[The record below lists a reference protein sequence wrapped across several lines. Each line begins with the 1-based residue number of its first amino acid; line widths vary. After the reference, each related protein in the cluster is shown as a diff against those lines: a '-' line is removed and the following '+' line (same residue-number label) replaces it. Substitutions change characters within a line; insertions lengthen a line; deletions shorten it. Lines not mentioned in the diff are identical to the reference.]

1 MNTLESKRKA
11 LEVRLA
17 DLARGFEEATID
29 KNEQEEKTVKMRKI
43 LDTAAQLRRI
53 LRGERQRCQQEGCAM
68 AAGFATYLGPYHHNF
83 RRVMLTVHWPNCLR
97 ERGIPLVI
105 DSVDVLRGRV
115 IDWSINFLKTASGA
129 SSVYEV
135 DFTSL
140 LQSDV
145 AAAAN
150 AAEKMKGN
158 SPHQLQVERISR
170 PVNRAAKPTA
180 AHRAKGIRMLL
191 PPSPVRALKEE
202 TRQKGAKEEGAEKTD
217 EEKPVTEGE
226 GAPPRTPKSPKTG
239 ETGAPTPPRTPKEN
253 AEARQQTPPKTP
265 KDEQAGGDAGE
276 EDPLPR
282 TPKGEAEGRA
292 DATLSQI
299 PEEDL
304 DEDDMATSATCGSLI
319 KLLVGDTT
327 LNEWIRKDFGPRQ
340 IENAAILSSSWQ
352 RPPMLIDPNGE
363 GLVWLGRLNKL
374 LNRPQAG
381 STGHGKQL
389 MSFPHLLCLPPSLI
403 VTCHPASIT
412 LRNPHPHHQLQRTD
426 PHIILGMERAIT
438 KGKPV
443 ILKNCEEVIDN
454 FITPLIHHRNTT
466 NVKDTE
472 EEPRMIMFC
481 GRRTLCHQ
489 DFRFYLSTI
498 LPKPRFSSAI
508 TSTTTLINFG
518 VSNDTLI
525 EDLLSRIFARIRPEL
540 YQERISGLRNLQL
553 LKDTLFQFSHV
564 LTNRMLTG
572 VPKALQ
578 FITNITE
585 ARLQLANELSKTQNI
600 LNDLDVLKDEL
611 YPVARRGALLFALM
625 RSLSSVRHEY
635 QFTLNFFLQ
644 LFDEAVGGE
653 LPADFGHGPDEEDG
667 YEEEESLSEGK
678 KQPPRPGSLTSQLS
692 TTEQA
697 GRESGDKQEE
707 KQEGEGIPPIA
718 EEESTQQTQPEG
730 TEAESTSASTGAA
743 HKLVY
748 GSESEELPSVELP
761 DTITLPTQGVE
772 YTSLSVN
779 RIKQLMDS
787 VTSLVF
793 HRIRQSLL
801 EEDHLLFRTLLCL
814 NIQCEAGEDF
824 SSEEMSLFL
833 QGNPG
838 LGMQLTLSD
847 FDSKDSPPTW
857 LPREKWDDIMALSV
871 LPGPLDS
878 LCVSFAAASDA
889 WHDWY
894 KSPYPEQE
902 PLPLAES
909 EAIEAQKK
917 KVPEGTRGS
926 PRQSA
931 VGSPDLGPLNDF
943 HQLLILRMLRPD
955 RLPTAL
961 ARYTDKHL
969 NLNDPNEDS
978 MNIAEVLLDAR
989 SHLGIL
995 MLLPTNTGS
1004 PDMVPESRLK
1014 LVSNPVDVLIG
1025 IAKAVN
1031 INVER
1036 VMFGDGCEFT
1046 VEEAIHSAD
1055 KNDTWIVVEGL
1066 HLAPTPFFTT
1076 LRQQLQ
1082 RIFKSRANMTDEQH
1096 DASRF
1101 CVWLTC
1107 ETDSGVPDQLIQCL
1121 HKVSWTHVMS
1131 LAKPY
1136 PAPQDGPAQP
1146 VVEGALASYVS
1157 PQKYLREAIVTALR
1171 QVPYELWEE
1180 LSKESNLVKGLSFG
1194 MAVIQGVLVARQ
1206 LFGSAGLTR
1215 WYPFGLM
1222 QIVNAIWFVIG
1233 TPLQSQEG
1241 GEPSLDDLCYCVGQL
1256 LFGSMMSNESD
1267 LTYVTALVREVLE
1280 SVYRDPAAEIL
1291 LGTELISTPQA
1302 NVAPTEYADWFE
1314 NSAGENITLG
1324 ALQLH
1329 TSIEHQANDAS
1340 AHRFISNMY
1349 RMHETQNMEVGD
1361 SLPQS
1366 TSSVDINKL
1375 RSALDIC
1382 LEKIPI
1388 LLELGQV
1395 PQLMTQEFNFP
1406 YHRPSIISMSSAA
1419 SDLMPESIGY
1429 VLLQECLWMNSLLCY
1444 IRQQISDLQTSML
1457 GGPTALPQPL
1467 LPTVYSLQEE
1477 LVPIA
1482 WTHPNGQPCT
1492 HSLSSWL
1499 DDLVLRHKQLHGW
1512 VKRRMVPTFDENGE
1526 IASQGIARGRLTSV
1540 WLGGLVEF
1548 RCVVLNSQD
1557 VAEFDVDEG
1566 GLFINNMYLQGADWD
1581 FDQDTLTESKSALFH
1596 IPCLYLCPTVKPKPK
1611 LRSAEDRE
1619 DEPADAAGDSQP
1631 AAGDNTTG
1639 ENTTGENTTGD
1650 NTAGDDTATGEKSAG
1665 NTARGDTDAGDGEN
1679 AAEQPAAGEQAAENK
1694 PPSPAKEQEEG
1705 EQPSGANERDE
1716 QPQTIYQ
1723 CPVYMNKSRQIL
1735 VCKLPINCPAP
1746 EEKWILSNTAF
1757 ILDRGLPEGASKK
1770 SRSYLLLQRLPPTQR
1785 PETGSEISARSQQ
1798 SQLSYK
1804 AMTPQAPP
1812 LPPGLGLTRE
1822 PPMINGKPG
1831 HAGDAVEPPL
1841 VQSRPTS
1848 ATQGSHPGSA
1858 SRAPRPPSQA
1868 SRHSRGHESETGQ
1881 EAITEEKE
1889 PTTQVE
1895 ADGKDA
1901 TRGEEPEIEQLDRQ
1915 GEMQRGVDLVLDAS
1929 KENQEEEKEKDETEV
1944 DGKRVTSASRH
1955 TSTPPTDAGAGHQSR
1970 SHTPHPSEIAPR
1982 GASAASRESA
1992 ARAEARG
1999 EDEIKRSTPEDIK
2012 AIPPVTEDNAGRGGQ
2027 KESEEEPAAAEPTSA
2042 ERSSPQQG
2050 DRAEDT
2056 LHYEADMKSSRPTSK
2071 QATQDAKPG
2080 SRPPTQP
2087 RSRPPTQE
2095 ATKPRSRPPTQ
2106 GSKGGDSR
2114 PPTQGKK

>member
-1 MNTLESKRKA
+1 MQKHVSRRHQRRRKMNKLEEM
-11 LEVRLA
+11 L
-17 DLARGFEEATID
+17 
-29 KNEQEEKTVKMRKI
+29 VKK
-43 LDTAAQLRRI
+43 
-53 LRGERQRCQQEGCAM
+53 
-68 AAGFATYLGPYHHNF
+68 
-83 RRVMLTVHWPNCLR
+83 
-97 ERGIPLVI
+97 
-105 DSVDVLRGRV
+105 
-115 IDWSINFLKTASGA
+115 
-129 SSVYEV
+129 
-135 DFTSL
+135 
-140 LQSDV
+140 
-145 AAAAN
+145 
-150 AAEKMKGN
+150 
-158 SPHQLQVERISR
+158 
-170 PVNRAAKPTA
+170 
-180 AHRAKGIRMLL
+180 
-191 PPSPVRALKEE
+191 
-202 TRQKGAKEEGAEKTD
+202 
-217 EEKPVTEGE
+217 
-226 GAPPRTPKSPKTG
+226 
-239 ETGAPTPPRTPKEN
+239 
-253 AEARQQTPPKTP
+253 
-265 KDEQAGGDAGE
+265 
-276 EDPLPR
+276 
-282 TPKGEAEGRA
+282 
-292 DATLSQI
+292 I

-304 DEDDMATSATCGSLI
+304 DEDDMASEFTEELGPDPHHLTVHPLH
-319 KLLVGDTT
+319 
-327 LNEWIRKDFGPRQ
+327 FGPRQ

-363 GLVWLGRLNKL
+363 G
-374 LNRPQAG
+374 
-381 STGHGKQL
+381 
-389 MSFPHLLCLPPSLI
+389 
-403 VTCHPASIT
+403 
-412 LRNPHPHHQLQRTD
+412 TD

-540 YQERISGLRNLQL
+540 YQERIS
-553 LKDTLFQFSHV
+553 
-564 LTNRMLTG
+564 

-678 KQPPRPGSLTSQLS
+678 KQPPRPG
-692 TTEQA
+692 
-697 GRESGDKQEE
+697 RESGDKQEE

-730 TEAESTSASTGAA
+730 TE
-743 HKLVY
+743 
-748 GSESEELPSVELP
+748 ELP

-833 QGNPG
+833 Q
-838 LGMQLTLSD
+838 
-847 FDSKDSPPTW
+847 
-857 LPREKWDDIMALSV
+857 
-871 LPGPLDS
+871 
-878 LCVSFAAASDA
+878 AASDA

-926 PRQSA
+926 TRQSA

-1477 LVPIA
+1477 L
-1482 WTHPNGQPCT
+1482 
-1492 HSLSSWL
+1492 
-1499 DDLVLRHKQLHGW
+1499 LHAW

-1540 WLGGLVEF
+1540 WLAGLVNPQAILTAMQQEKAVLANTTVDQVEF

-1619 DEPADAAGDSQP
+1619 DEPADGAEVIRMLVTVKMRQINQEPVNRLRRTSRHLLRRSKRKENSHQP
-1631 AAGDNTTG
+1631 
-1639 ENTTGENTTGD
+1639 
-1650 NTAGDDTATGEKSAG
+1650 
-1665 NTARGDTDAGDGEN
+1665 
-1679 AAEQPAAGEQAAENK
+1679 
-1694 PPSPAKEQEEG
+1694 
-1705 EQPSGANERDE
+1705 
-1716 QPQTIYQ
+1716 
-1723 CPVYMNKSRQIL
+1723 SRQIL

-1785 PETGSEISARSQQ
+1785 AEGEEEEEDFPEEEEEDREDEGGDGEEAQPETGSEISARSQQ

-1831 HAGDAVEPPL
+1831 HAG
-1841 VQSRPTS
+1841 
-1848 ATQGSHPGSA
+1848 
-1858 SRAPRPPSQA
+1858 
-1868 SRHSRGHESETGQ
+1868 ETGQ

-1915 GEMQRGVDLVLDAS
+1915 GEMQRGDDRVLDAS

-1944 DGKRVTSASRH
+1944 DASRK
-1955 TSTPPTDAGAGHQSR
+1955 
-1970 SHTPHPSEIAPR
+1970 
-1982 GASAASRESA
+1982 SA

-2012 AIPPVTEDNAGRGGQ
+2012 AIPPVTEDKAGRV
-2027 KESEEEPAAAEPTSA
+2027 
-2042 ERSSPQQG
+2042 
-2050 DRAEDT
+2050 
-2056 LHYEADMKSSRPTSK
+2056 
-2071 QATQDAKPG
+2071 
-2080 SRPPTQP
+2080 
-2087 RSRPPTQE
+2087 
-2095 ATKPRSRPPTQ
+2095 
-2106 GSKGGDSR
+2106 
-2114 PPTQGKK
+2114 

>member
-1 MNTLESKRKA
+1 MQKHVSRRHQRRRKMNKLEEM
-11 LEVRLA
+11 L
-17 DLARGFEEATID
+17 
-29 KNEQEEKTVKMRKI
+29 VKK
-43 LDTAAQLRRI
+43 
-53 LRGERQRCQQEGCAM
+53 
-68 AAGFATYLGPYHHNF
+68 
-83 RRVMLTVHWPNCLR
+83 
-97 ERGIPLVI
+97 
-105 DSVDVLRGRV
+105 
-115 IDWSINFLKTASGA
+115 
-129 SSVYEV
+129 
-135 DFTSL
+135 
-140 LQSDV
+140 
-145 AAAAN
+145 
-150 AAEKMKGN
+150 
-158 SPHQLQVERISR
+158 
-170 PVNRAAKPTA
+170 
-180 AHRAKGIRMLL
+180 
-191 PPSPVRALKEE
+191 
-202 TRQKGAKEEGAEKTD
+202 
-217 EEKPVTEGE
+217 
-226 GAPPRTPKSPKTG
+226 
-239 ETGAPTPPRTPKEN
+239 
-253 AEARQQTPPKTP
+253 
-265 KDEQAGGDAGE
+265 
-276 EDPLPR
+276 
-282 TPKGEAEGRA
+282 
-292 DATLSQI
+292 I

-304 DEDDMATSATCGSLI
+304 DEDDMASEFTESSAPILTTSQYIRYVRSLI

-374 LNRPQAG
+374 LNRR
-381 STGHGKQL
+381 KL
-389 MSFPHLLCLPPSLI
+389 
-403 VTCHPASIT
+403 V
-412 LRNPHPHHQLQRTD
+412 LQDMENRTD

-466 NVKDTE
+466 NVKDKE

-572 VPKALQ
+572 GHENMLNSPKALQ

-678 KQPPRPGSLTSQLS
+678 KQPPRPG
-692 TTEQA
+692 
-697 GRESGDKQEE
+697 RESGDKQEE

-730 TEAESTSASTGAA
+730 TE
-743 HKLVY
+743 
-748 GSESEELPSVELP
+748 EELPSVELP

-926 PRQSA
+926 TRQSA

-1082 RIFKSRANMTDEQH
+1082 RIFKSRA
-1096 DASRF
+1096 
-1101 CVWLTC
+1101 
-1107 ETDSGVPDQLIQCL
+1107 
-1121 HKVSWTHVMS
+1121 
-1131 LAKPY
+1131 
-1136 PAPQDGPAQP
+1136 
-1146 VVEGALASYVS
+1146 
-1157 PQKYLREAIVTALR
+1157 IVTALR

-1215 WYPFGLM
+1215 WYPFGLT
-1222 QIVNAIWFVIG
+1222 QIINAIWFVIG

-1340 AHRFISNMY
+1340 AHQFISNMY

-1429 VLLQECLWMNSLLCY
+1429 VLLQECLGMNSLLCY

-1477 LVPIA
+1477 LV
-1482 WTHPNGQPCT
+1482 
-1492 HSLSSWL
+1492 
-1499 DDLVLRHKQLHGW
+1499 
-1512 VKRRMVPTFDENGE
+1512 
-1526 IASQGIARGRLTSV
+1526 
-1540 WLGGLVEF
+1540 EF
-1548 RCVVLNSQD
+1548 RCVVLKSQD

-1619 DEPADAAGDSQP
+1619 DEPADPAGDSQP

-1639 ENTTGENTTGD
+1639 DNTTGD
-1650 NTAGDDTATGEKSAG
+1650 NTTGDDTATGEKSAG
-1665 NTARGDTDAGDGEN
+1665 NTARGDTDTGDGEN

-1785 PETGSEISARSQQ
+1785 AEGEEEEEENFPEEEEEDREDEGGDGEEAQPETGSEISARSQQ

-1831 HAGDAVEPPL
+1831 HAG
-1841 VQSRPTS
+1841 
-1848 ATQGSHPGSA
+1848 
-1858 SRAPRPPSQA
+1858 
-1868 SRHSRGHESETGQ
+1868 ETGQ

-1895 ADGKDA
+1895 ADGKDG

-1915 GEMQRGVDLVLDAS
+1915 GEMQRGDDRVLDAS

-1944 DGKRVTSASRH
+1944 DASRK
-1955 TSTPPTDAGAGHQSR
+1955 
-1970 SHTPHPSEIAPR
+1970 
-1982 GASAASRESA
+1982 SA

-2012 AIPPVTEDNAGRGGQ
+2012 AIPPVTEDKAGRGSTGRQ
-2027 KESEEEPAAAEPTSA
+2027 ASKPPTNSAEKPAAHT
-2042 ERSSPQQG
+2042 G
-2050 DRAEDT
+2050 G
-2056 LHYEADMKSSRPTSK
+2056 HK
-2071 QATQDAKPG
+2071 
-2080 SRPPTQP
+2080 
-2087 RSRPPTQE
+2087 
-2095 ATKPRSRPPTQ
+2095 ATKSPTYT
-2106 GSKGGDSR
+2106 GVCVCV
-2114 PPTQGKK
+2114 